1 MKDMRE
7 NSSFKF
13 LVADDELSVDEVFID
28 WGVVVDSTNLSGILH
43 SHEFFELEFICD
55 GETVHKVNGNKK
67 SVGKGY
73 AVLLK
78 PNDFHA
84 WYVPKK
90 GITCYTIK
98 FFDRK
103 LSSTVANDLLRCNEI
118 IECCLNDEDTEKFL
132 TLLKLLY
139 AEMHSN
145 DKNDAAVRSLM
156 NLIVISIMRH
166 AFPNKK
172 DNEDFDADALFQ
184 KIFAYVE
191 RRYLDPNFSL
201 TDVSGY
207 VNRTISYVCQIFK
220 NNVGV
225 SFNKYIKQRRLNYS
239 LLLLNE
245 GNFSISDIAQMSGF
259 NTVSYYISV
268 FRQFYG
274 VTPKQ
279 YMENHTLEMKEDEN

>member
-1 MKDMRE
+1 MKDIRE
-7 NSSFKF
+7 NSSLRF

-28 WGVVVDSTNLSGILH
+28 CGLVVDSTNLSGVLH
-43 SHEFFELEFICD
+43 SHEFFELEFICEGD
-55 GETVHKVNGNKK
+55 TVHKVNGHTKN
-67 SVGKGY
+67 VGKGY

-84 WYVPKK
+84 WYIPKEGAK
-90 GITCYTIK
+90 FYTIK

-103 LSSTVANDLLRCNEI
+103 LSSSVANDLHRCNEI
-118 IECCLNDEDTEKFL
+118 IECCLKEKDIDKLL
-132 TLLKLLY
+132 TLLQLLY
-139 AEMHSN
+139 DETRN
-145 DKNDAAVRSLM
+145 PDKNDAAVRSLM
-156 NLIVISIMRH
+156 NLIVITIMRH
-166 AFPNKK
+166 AFPDKK
-172 DNEDFDADALFQ
+172 DGSENDADALFQ

-191 RRYLDPNFSL
+191 KNYLNSNFSL

-207 VNRTISYVCQIFK
+207 VNRTTSYVCQIFK
-220 NNVGV
+220 SNVGV

-245 GNFSISDIAQMSGF
+245 KNFSISDIASMSGF

-279 YMENHTLEMKEDEN
+279 YMENHMIKTVPNEG